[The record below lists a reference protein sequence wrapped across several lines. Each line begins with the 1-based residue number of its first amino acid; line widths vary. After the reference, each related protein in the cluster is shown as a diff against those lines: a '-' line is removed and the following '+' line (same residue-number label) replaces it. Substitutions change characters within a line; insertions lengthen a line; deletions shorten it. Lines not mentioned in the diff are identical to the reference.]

1 MRKGLLLALALMPSG
16 CAHQRATN
24 LAQRP
29 AVETPRGDLD
39 RNTGHKNQHAPAPI
53 EPVPK
58 APVP

>member
-1 MRKGLLLALALMPSG
+1 MRKGLLLALALTPLA
-16 CAHQRATN
+16 CAHQRSTN

-39 RNTGHKNQHAPAPI
+39 RHSGHKEQRAPVPI
-53 EPVPK
+53 EPAPK